1 MSEQNKALARR
12 FYEEVFNKQNV
23 DFVDDACTS
32 DFVDHTAMPGQ
43 GPGREGLKES
53 FGSFKTAFPDMH
65 AEIEDMVADGDVVVA
80 RFTGTAT
87 HKGELMGAPA
97 TNRRITFHG
106 IDWLKFKDGKVAE
119 VWHQGDD
126 MMVMASLGV
135 KMPG

>member
-1 MSEQNKALARR
+1 MSEQNKALVRR
-12 FYEEVFNKQNV
+12 FYEEVFNKQNI
-23 DFVDDACTS
+23 DFIDQVCTT

-43 GPGREGLKES
+43 GPGLEGLKQS
-53 FGSFKTAFPDMH
+53 FAPFKTAFPDMH
-65 AEIEDMVADGDVVVA
+65 VDVDGMVAEGDVVVA

-97 TNRRITFHG
+97 TDKRVTFHG
-106 IDWLKFKDGKVAE
+106 IDWLKFKGDKVAE

-135 KMPG
+135 KMG